1 MLVFNSFIDTNI
13 ACLNTELNWTCPGGY
28 LRVDIATWRTINDKI
43 CNIKSSGQASIFN
56 VATHMKTKCDNK
68 TSCDFTVND
77 SSFGVSCGAKCSG
90 LDYSYECVSKSLVL
104 PIVLIILSTI

>member
-28 LRVDIATWRTINDKI
+28 IKVDYATWRTVNDKI
-43 CNIKSSGQASIFN
+43 CNIKSSGPASIFN
-56 VATHMKTKCDNK
+56 VATHMKTKCDNT
-68 TSCDFTVND
+68 TSCVFAVND
-77 SSFGVSCGAKCSG
+77 TTFGVLCGDKCSG

-104 PIVLIILSTI
+104 PIVLIIFSTI